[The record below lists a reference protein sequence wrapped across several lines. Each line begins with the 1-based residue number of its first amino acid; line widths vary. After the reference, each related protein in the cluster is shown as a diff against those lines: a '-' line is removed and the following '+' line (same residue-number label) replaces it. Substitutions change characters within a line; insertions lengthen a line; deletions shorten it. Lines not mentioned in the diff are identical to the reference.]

1 MAGLGYKSFTTGE
14 VLTAANLQGY
24 AVDQSVMLF
33 DDAAARTSALASPS
47 QGMVSFLDDSG
58 TTWVYYGLYNA
69 STNPGGAKAAG
80 WYPLSGSATFFGTCT
95 RTSTNNTEHFMGAS
109 GYAFTEL
116 ADTLGWHS
124 AVTNPDRITPNVE
137 GMYLVT
143 ATSQTA
149 ANVTGN
155 RRIVIQ
161 RGVSYYAESTFTS
174 AATQSTNSASATMYL
189 NGTTDY
195 VRGATQQSSGTSLTV
210 TAQLSVQF
218 IRPVIA

>member
-69 STNPGGAKAAG
+69 STNPGGALAAG
-80 WYPLSGSATFFGTCT
+80 WYLEPGSTPFYATAT
-95 RTSTNNTEHFMGAS
+95 RVTAAGATYAMGAA
-109 GYAFTEL
+109 GFTMTEL
-116 ADTLGWHS
+116 RDTLGWHS
-124 AVTNPDRITPNVE
+124 AVTNTDRVTPTVA
-137 GMYLVT
+137 GFYSF
-143 ATSQTA
+143 ATNANWAGSATIHRIRTTKNGTA
-149 ANVTGN
+149 AGGSVMPTGFSSSLSCTT
-155 RRIVIQ
+155 V
-161 RGVSYYAESTFTS
+161 VY
-174 AATQSTNSASATMYL
+174 M

-195 VRGATQQSSGTSLTV
+195 YTNDFYNDSGTPTIL
-210 TAQLSVQF
+210 AQLAVTYLG
-218 IRPVIA
+218 PANA